1 MQMQN
6 ELIVEVFLPVVLWD
20 KYPMFVVKDK
30 IFDYRMAK

>member
-6 ELIVEVFLPVVLWD
+6 ELIVKVFQPVLRWD

-30 IFDYRMAK
+30 IFDYPMAG